1 VTQYKHAKV
10 PAGADRI
17 EASGGKFSIPDHPV
31 IPFIEGDGTGPDIW
45 RASVRVFDAA
55 VQIAYGAKRKIAW
68 MEILAGEK
76 AFKTTGEWLPAE
88 SIEAVRE
95 FKVAIKGPLTTPIGG
110 GFRSLNVALR
120 QELDLYACI
129 RPVRYFTGVGA
140 PMKHPEKLN
149 IMIFRENVE
158 DVYSGIEF
166 RAGSPEA
173 EKLRSFI
180 EKEFSEKIRKGS
192 AIGIKPMSPFGSKR
206 LVKMALEYALK
217 NNKKSVTMM
226 HKGNIM
232 KFTEGGFRDW
242 GYEVAR
248 DEFKNLVVTEAD
260 LNKAGATARADA
272 VILKDRIADSMFQ
285 QLLLRPEDYEV
296 IATPNLNGDY
306 LSDAAA
312 AQVGGLGIAP
322 GGNVGDEAA
331 VFEATHGTAPKYA
344 GLDKINP
351 GSVILSGVMMF
362 QHMGWNEAATL
373 IVKGVEKA
381 IAAGT
386 VTYDLARQM
395 PGSTEVSTTGF
406 GDAVIAGI
414 RS

>member
-1 VTQYKHAKV
+1 MTQYKHAKV

-173 EKLRSFI
+173 
-180 EKEFSEKIRKGS
+180 
-192 AIGIKPMSPFGSKR
+192 
-206 LVKMALEYALK
+206 
-217 NNKKSVTMM
+217 
-226 HKGNIM
+226 
-232 KFTEGGFRDW
+232 D
-242 GYEVAR
+242 
-248 DEFKNLVVTEAD
+248 
-260 LNKAGATARADA
+260 
-272 VILKDRIADSMFQ
+272 
-285 QLLLRPEDYEV
+285 
-296 IATPNLNGDY
+296 
-306 LSDAAA
+306 
-312 AQVGGLGIAP
+312 
-322 GGNVGDEAA
+322 
-331 VFEATHGTAPKYA
+331 
-344 GLDKINP
+344 
-351 GSVILSGVMMF
+351 
-362 QHMGWNEAATL
+362 
-373 IVKGVEKA
+373 
-381 IAAGT
+381 
-386 VTYDLARQM
+386 
-395 PGSTEVSTTGF
+395 
-406 GDAVIAGI
+406 
-414 RS
+414 